1 MIDTLLQ
8 KIGICWIKD
17 AMIFL
22 AFLKKK
28 KKKKWKRDR
37 GLVIIVLAKN
47 PSIFLSFFFFFLFV
61 FQISPSILF
70 SSIASLHCDPRGKA
84 EYEHPRAPVSGEI
97 NNRENFHRSGPFEP

>member
-1 MIDTLLQ
+1 MIDILLEE
-8 KIGICWIKD
+8 IEICWIED

-28 KKKKWKRDR
+28 KKIKKDT

-47 PSIFLSFFFFFLFV
+47 TSIFLVFFFSFV
-61 FQISPSILF
+61 FQIFPSILF
-70 SSIASLHCDPRGKA
+70 SSTASLHCDPLGKA